1 MVTTKGEAGV
11 SMNCFENKSILVIGG
26 SSGIGLQL
34 SRDMCSAG
42 AEVFVWSR
50 HVHEDF
56 ESLQIRHQPVDVSVS
71 LDASSLTLPDT
82 LHGLVYCPGTIRL
95 APIQRLTEEDFQE
108 DFNINVLGAV
118 RVIKACLPMLTK
130 AGRKEGASVVLFS
143 TVASHLGM
151 HFHASIAAVKSAVQG
166 LAKSLAAE
174 LSNKGIRVNVVS
186 PSLTDTPLAAT
197 LIDSDEK
204 RSRSD
209 KRHPLGRI
217 GTPSDISSAA
227 AFLLSDES
235 SWITGQAIPV
245 DGGMSSIRML

>member
-1 MVTTKGEAGV
+1 MITLKGEAGIV
-11 SMNCFENKSILVIGG
+11 MNRFENRSILVIGG

-34 SRDMCSAG
+34 SRDIRSEG

-50 HVHEDF
+50 HEHEDF
-56 ESLQIRHQPVDVSVS
+56 KSLQIRHQPVDVSMPFN
-71 LDASSLTLPDT
+71 ASTLTLPDT

-95 APIQRLTEEDFQE
+95 APIQRLTEEDFQQ

-118 RVIKACLPMLTK
+118 RAIKACLPVLTK
-130 AGRKEGASVVLFS
+130 AGRNEGASVVLFS

-151 HFHASIAAVKSAVQG
+151 HFHASIAAAKSAVQG
-166 LAKSLAAE
+166 LARSLAAE
-174 LSNKGIRVNVVS
+174 LSTKGIRINVVS
-186 PSLTDTPLAAT
+186 PSLTDTPLAAS

-204 RSRSD
+204 RNRSD

-235 SWITGQAIPV
+235 SWITGQALPV